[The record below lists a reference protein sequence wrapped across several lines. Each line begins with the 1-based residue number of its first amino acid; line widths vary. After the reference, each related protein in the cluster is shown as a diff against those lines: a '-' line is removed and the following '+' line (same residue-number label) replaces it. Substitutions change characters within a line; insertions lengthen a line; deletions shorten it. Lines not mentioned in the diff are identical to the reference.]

1 MALPSVPSEM
11 QDIFPI
17 EKIRNIGFIAH
28 IDAGKTTVTEQV
40 LYATGRIHRV
50 GGVDDGTTAMD
61 WMPQERERGIT
72 ITAAATSAQWQDCR
86 INIIDTPGHVD
97 FTAEVERSL
106 RVLDGGVVVLDAVA
120 GVQSQSETVWRQAD
134 TYSVPRICFVNK
146 MDRVGASYERT
157 LDSIRRRLNG
167 NPVPVQLPMGEEA
180 EFCGTIDLIGG
191 RATVYPVGRGNR
203 NGAED
208 YEEMPVPAQFE
219 EDYLRYR
226 QEMIEKI
233 VETDEQLL
241 IRYLEGEELSPEDLR
256 GALRR
261 ATVDQTLV
269 PVLCGSAI
277 SGKGIHPLLDAVLL
291 YLPSPSDVPP
301 VEGISVQTEET
312 QLRYPEEEG
321 PLAALAFKVATD
333 PYVGRL
339 VFLRIYSGKV
349 KSGASVQNV
358 SRKGR
363 ERMGR
368 LLLMHANHREE
379 LEDVT
384 AGNICAA
391 VGLKNTFTGDT
402 ICADLDQVIL
412 EPPKFPSPVVSVA
425 IEPMTRADQDR
436 LSDALRKL
444 SDEDPT
450 FVVRFNE
457 ETGQTVMSGMGEL
470 HLEVLVDRMR
480 REFNVEAQ
488 VGRPRVSY
496 RETVTQPYRSDAR
509 FVRQTGG
516 HGQYGHV
523 VVDLEPLGRG
533 EGTQFVNAISGGVI
547 PREYIPAVERGV
559 REALDN
565 GPMGGYPL
573 VDLKVTL
580 VDGSYH
586 TVDSS
591 EMAFRSAGMMAIRE
605 GVSKAAPALLE
616 PIADL
621 EVVTP
626 GEFLSDVIADLG
638 TRRAQIRTIEGT
650 EGIQTVRALVPLGE
664 TFSYTTALRSI
675 TQGRASY
682 TMEFRY
688 YEPVPDGLLRTLL

>member
-1 MALPSVPSEM
+1 M
-11 QDIFPI
+11 QNAFPI
-17 EKIRNIGFIAH
+17 DKIRNIGFIAH

-72 ITAAATSAQWQDCR
+72 ITAAATSAQWHDYR

-157 LDSIRRRLNG
+157 LDSIRKRLNG
-167 NPVPVQLPMGEEA
+167 NPVPIQLPIGEEA
-180 EFCGTIDLIGG
+180 EYCGTIDLIGG
-191 RATVYPVGRGNR
+191 RATVYPVGRGAR
-203 NGAED
+203 SSAED
-208 YEEMPVPAQFE
+208 YEEMPIPAEFE
-219 EDYLRYR
+219 EEYHRYR

-241 IRYLEGEELSPEDLR
+241 IRYLEGEDLPPEDLR
-256 GALRR
+256 DGLRR
-261 ATVDQTLV
+261 ATIAQDLV

-277 SGKGIHPLLDAVLL
+277 SGKGVHPLLDAVLY
-291 YLPSPSDVPP
+291 YLPAPSDVPP
-301 VEGISVQTEET
+301 VEGVNPQTDET
-312 QLRYPEEEG
+312 ELRHPDDDG
-321 PLAALAFKVATD
+321 PLSALAFKVATD

-339 VFLRIYSGKV
+339 VFLRVYSGKV
-349 KSGASVQNV
+349 NSGASVQNV
-358 SRKGR
+358 TRKGR
-363 ERMGR
+363 ERLGR

-379 LEDVT
+379 LEDIS

-402 ICADLDQVIL
+402 ICTDVDQVIL

-436 LSDALRKL
+436 LTDALRKL

-450 FVVRFNE
+450 FVVRFND

-488 VGRPRVSY
+488 VGRPKVSY
-496 RETVTQPYRSDAR
+496 RETVTRPYRCDAR

-523 VVDLEPLGRG
+523 VLELEPLDRG
-533 EGTQFVNAISGGVI
+533 EGIQFVNGISGGVI
-547 PREYIPAVERGV
+547 PREYVPAVERGV
-559 REALDN
+559 KEALDN
-565 GPMGGYPL
+565 GPLGGYPL

-591 EMAFRSAGMMAIRE
+591 EMAFRSAGIMAIRE
-605 GVSKAAPALLE
+605 GVPKAGPVLLE
-616 PIADL
+616 PIAGL
-621 EVVTP
+621 EVTTP
-626 GEFLSDVIADLG
+626 GDYLSLIIGDLG
-638 TRRAQIRTIEGT
+638 TRRAQIRTIEGQD
-650 EGIQTVRALVPLGE
+650 GVQTVRALVPLGE
-664 TFSYTTALRSI
+664 TFSYTTAVRSI

-688 YEPVPDGLLRTLL
+688 YEPVPEGLLRTLL

>member
-1 MALPSVPSEM
+1 M
-11 QDIFPI
+11 QNAFPI
-17 EKIRNIGFIAH
+17 DKIRNIGFIAH

-40 LYATGRIHRV
+40 LYATGRIHRA

-72 ITAAATSAQWQDCR
+72 ITAAATTAQWQDCR

-157 LDSIRRRLNG
+157 LDSIRRRLKG
-167 NPVPVQLPMGEEA
+167 NPVPIQLPMGEEDQ
-180 EFCGTIDLIGG
+180 FYGTIDLIGG
-191 RATVYPVGRGNR
+191 RATVYPVGRGTR
-203 NGAED
+203 SSAED
-208 YEEMPVPAQFE
+208 YENLPVPAEFE
-219 EDYLRYR
+219 DDYQRYR

-241 IRYLEGEELSPEDLR
+241 IRYLEGEDLSPEDLR
-256 GALRR
+256 EGLRR
-261 ATVDQTLV
+261 ATITRELV

-277 SGKGIHPLLDAVLL
+277 SGKGVHPLLDAVLCF
-291 YLPSPSDVPP
+291 LPSPSDVPP
-301 VEGISVQTEET
+301 VEGVSPQTEET
-312 QLRYPEEEG
+312 ELRFPDEDG

-339 VFLRIYSGKV
+339 VFLRIYSGRV

-363 ERMGR
+363 ERLGR
-368 LLLMHANHREE
+368 ILLMHANHREE
-379 LEDVT
+379 LENVT

-402 ICADLDQVIL
+402 ICLDADQVVL

-444 SDEDPT
+444 ADEDPT

-496 RETVTQPYRSDAR
+496 RETVSRPYRSEAR

-523 VVDLEPLGRG
+523 VLELEPLDRG
-533 EGTQFVNAISGGVI
+533 EGIQFVDGIAGGVI
-547 PREYIPAVERGV
+547 PREYIPGIERGV
-559 REALDN
+559 KEALDN
-565 GPMGGYPL
+565 GPLGGYPL

-591 EMAFRSAGMMAIRE
+591 EMAFRSAGIMAIRE
-605 GVSKAAPALLE
+605 GVPKAAPVLLE

-621 EVVTP
+621 EVNTP
-626 GEFLSDVIADLG
+626 GDFLSDVIADLG
-638 TRRAQIRTIEGT
+638 TRRAQIRTIEGQD
-650 EGIQTVRALVPLGE
+650 GAQTVRALVPLGE

-688 YEPVPDGLLRTLL
+688 YEPVPEGLLRTLL

>member
-1 MALPSVPSEM
+1 MDNS
-11 QDIFPI
+11 FPI

-40 LYATGRIHRV
+40 LFATGRIHRV

-72 ITAAATSAQWQDCR
+72 ITAAATTSFWQDCR

-157 LDSIRRRLNG
+157 IESIRRRLNA
-167 NPVPVQLPMGEEA
+167 NPVPIQLPMGEESD
-180 EFCGTIDLIGG
+180 FYGMIDLIGG
-191 RATVYPVGRGNR
+191 RATVYPVGRVNGGNPE
-203 NGAED
+203 N
-208 YEEMPVPAQFE
+208 YEEIPVPAEFEDQFQS
-219 EDYLRYR
+219 YR
-226 QEMIEKI
+226 QAMIEKI
-233 VETDEQLL
+233 AETDEQLL
-241 IRYLEGEELSPEDLR
+241 IRYLEGEELGAEDLR
-256 GALRR
+256 EALRR
-261 ATVDQTLV
+261 AVGEQTLV
-269 PVLCGSAI
+269 PVMCGSAI
-277 SGKGIHPLLDAVLL
+277 SGKGVHPLLDAVLC
-291 YLPSPSDVPP
+291 YLPSPADVPP
-301 VEGISVQTEET
+301 VEGVNPRNDEVE
-312 QLRYPEEEG
+312 LRYPDEDG
-321 PLAALAFKVATD
+321 PMAALAFKVATD

-339 VFLRIYSGKV
+339 VFLRVYSGRV
-349 KSGASVQNV
+349 KTGASVQNV
-358 SRKGR
+358 SRKSR

-402 ICADLDQVIL
+402 ICLDRDQVIL
-412 EPPKFPSPVVSVA
+412 EPPVFPAPVVSVA

-436 LSDALRKL
+436 LTDALRKL

-450 FVVRFNE
+450 FVVRVND
-457 ETGQTVMSGMGEL
+457 ETGQTIMSGMGEL

-496 RETVTQPYRSDAR
+496 RETLTRPYRAEAR

-523 VVDLEPLGRG
+523 VLQLEPQDRG
-533 EGTQFVNAISGGVI
+533 EGVQFVNAIAGGVI

-559 REALDN
+559 RDALDN
-565 GPMGGYPL
+565 GPLAGYPL
-573 VDLKVTL
+573 VDVKVSL
-580 VDGSYH
+580 VDGSFH
-586 TVDSS
+586 PVDSS
-591 EMAFRSAGMMAIRE
+591 ELAFRSAGMMAIRE
-605 GVSKAAPALLE
+605 GAGKASPALLE

-626 GEFLSDVIADLG
+626 GEYLSEVIGDLG
-638 TRRAQIRTIEGT
+638 TRRARIRTIEGQDDL
-650 EGIQTVRALVPLGE
+650 QTVRALVPLGE
-664 TFSYTTALRSI
+664 TFAYTTALRSI

-688 YEPVPDGLLRTLL
+688 YEPVPEGVLKSLSNV